1 MKWYAG
7 AILLLCVALVFQLGL
22 LAYAM
27 YALLAVLTISRFLA
41 RAWTENLSA
50 TREMS
55 RGTAEIGD
63 TLAVNVTVQHGGI
76 LPVPWVLAEDVL
88 PKPAI
93 VQWPPRVRISGSRYL
108 IGSLFGHGRKS
119 INYQLHFDMRGY
131 YQVGPLVLESGDL
144 FGLHR
149 RYRVAAEPHF
159 VLVYPKVIPLVGYDL
174 ASRRPIGE
182 IRLSHR
188 LFEDPTRITGVRF
201 YQPGDPLNRVHWRA
215 TARTGV
221 LHSKTYE
228 PSSIAGVTI
237 LLAFHRS
244 EYATR
249 DEPYVSELAVTTA
262 ASLANAVYQLGQQVG
277 LVTNGRDAVDR
288 IRREGWAHDFRSRA
302 VAQQSVSMRETSDRL
317 EPLVV
322 PTRRGAEQFQRILEL
337 LARVELTDG
346 LTFPQLVAETS
357 SRLPR
362 DATVVAILPDVPD
375 ETAFALANLRRRG
388 YAVSAVLVVFDEE
401 RYASCAGRLLSQGIS
416 SRRINDEAA
425 LAAFC
430 QQQMLLVPA

>member
-7 AILLLCVALVFQLGL
+7 AILILCVALVFQLGL

-27 YALLAVLTISRFLA
+27 YALLAVLLTSRFLA
-41 RAWTENLSA
+41 RTWTESLSA
-50 TREMS
+50 TREVN
-55 RGTAEIGD
+55 RTTARIGD
-63 TLAVNVTVQHGGI
+63 TLAVVVTVRHAGM

-93 VQWPPRVRISGSRYL
+93 MRWPPRLRVKGSRYL
-108 IGSLFGHGRKS
+108 IGSLFSRGSKT

-149 RYRVAAEPHF
+149 RYRVAAEPQF
-159 VLVYPKVIPLVGYDL
+159 VLVYPKVIPISGYDL

-188 LFEDPTRITGVRF
+188 LFEDPTRITGVRL
-201 YQPGDPLNRVHWRA
+201 YQPGDALNRVHWRA

-228 PSSIAGVTI
+228 PSSIAGSTI
-237 LLAFHRS
+237 LLAFHQA
-244 EYATR
+244 EYAER

-262 ASLANAVYQLGQQVG
+262 ASLANALYELGQQVG
-277 LVTNGRDAVDR
+277 LATNGRDAVDR
-288 IRREGWAHDFRSRA
+288 IRREGWAHDFRSRTA
-302 VAQQSVSMRETSDRL
+302 AQQSVSMRETSDRL
-317 EPLVV
+317 EPLMA
-322 PTRRGAEQFQRILEL
+322 PTRRGVEQFNRILEL

-362 DATVVAILPDVPD
+362 DATVVAILPDVPE
-375 ETAFALANLRRRG
+375 ETAFALSNLRRRG
-388 YAVSAVLVVFDEE
+388 YAVSAVLVIFDED
-401 RYASCAGRLLSQGIS
+401 RYATCAGRLLSQGIS
-416 SRRINDEAA
+416 SRRVNDEAA

-430 QQQMLLVPA
+430 QQQMLSPV

>member
-7 AILLLCVALVFQLGL
+7 AILVLCLALVFQLGL
-22 LAYAM
+22 LAYSM

-50 TREMS
+50 TREVNRS
-55 RGTAEIGD
+55 TAEIGESV
-63 TLAVNVTVQHGGI
+63 AVVVTVQHGGA

-88 PKPAI
+88 PRTALR
-93 VQWPPRVRISGSRYL
+93 WPPRVRVSGSRYL
-108 IGSLFGHGRKS
+108 IGSLFSMGRKT

-149 RYRVAAEPHF
+149 RYRVAAQPQF
-159 VLVYPKVIPLVGYDL
+159 ILVYPKIIPIAGYDL

-188 LFEDPTRITGVRF
+188 LFEDPTRINGVRQ
-201 YQPGDPLNRVHWRA
+201 YQSGDPLNRVHWRA

-228 PSSIAGVTI
+228 PSSIAGSTI
-237 LLAFHRS
+237 LLAFHQA
-244 EYATR
+244 EYAER

-262 ASLANAVYQLGQQVG
+262 ASLANALYELGQQVG

-288 IRREGWAHDFRSRA
+288 IRREGWAHDFRSRTA
-302 VAQQSVSMRETSDRL
+302 AQQSVGMLDKSERL

-322 PTRRGAEQFQRILEL
+322 PTRRGPEQFNRILEL

-346 LTFPQLVAETS
+346 LTFPQLVLETA

-375 ETAFALANLRRRG
+375 QTAFALGNLRRRG
-388 YAVSAVLVVFDEE
+388 YAVTAVLVIFDEE
-401 RYASCAGRLLSQGIS
+401 RFAACAGRLLSQNIPA
-416 SRRINDEAA
+416 RRVNDEQA

-430 QQQMLLVPA
+430 QQQMLIS